1 MSLDADTLNE
11 IATEL
16 GVNASFIEKDWYA
29 CQALKAVSSIEN
41 EKFTIIFSGGTSLSK
56 AHGLIQR
63 FSEDLDF
70 RCRYNNDMSGNQQ
83 KKARSKLRQQIVD
96 SVQNLGGLEISTEQ
110 MQVASN
116 YIKFQVLYK
125 SLFDQHQA
133 LRPHLEIEFSFTQP
147 QLEPIV
153 KSITSFVNHYSD
165 EESETKILCL
175 SPVEIAADKLSALC
189 WRILKRDRSSGKDD
203 PTIVRHIHDLCAL
216 SEWIIS
222 DLDQFCSLFKASH
235 DVDQASGARQTGMPA
250 FEAVGHMVEELKSD
264 VLYKKEYEQ
273 FVESMS
279 YAADDEQIDFNQAIE
294 KLSQLYKSLIGI
306 S

>member
-16 GVNASFIEKDWYA
+16 GVNVSFIEKDWYA

-96 SVQNLGGLEISTEQ
+96 SVQNLGGLEISTKQ

-116 YIKFQVLYK
+116 YIKFPVLYK

-189 WRILKRDRSSGKDD
+189 WRVLKRDRSSGKDD
-203 PTIVRHIHDLCAL
+203 PTMVRHIHDLCAL
-216 SEWIIS
+216 NEWIIS
-222 DLDQFCSLFKASH
+222 GLEQFCSLFKASH
-235 DVDQASGARQTGMPA
+235 DVDQASGARQTGMQA

-294 KLSQLYKSLIGI
+294 KLSQLYKSLSWI

>member
-1 MSLDADTLNE
+1 MSLDADMLNE

-16 GVNASFIEKDWYA
+16 GVNVSFIEKDWYA

-56 AHGLIQR
+56 AHGLIER

-96 SVQNLGGLEISTEQ
+96 SVQNLGGLEISTKQ

-116 YIKFQVLYK
+116 YIKFPVLYK

-189 WRILKRDRSSGKDD
+189 WRVLKRDRSSGKDD
-203 PTIVRHIHDLCAL
+203 PTMVRHIHDLCAL
-216 SEWIIS
+216 NEWIIS
-222 DLDQFCSLFKASH
+222 DLEQFRSLFKASH
-235 DVDQASGARQTGMPA
+235 DVDQASGARQTGMQA

-294 KLSQLYKSLIGI
+294 KLSQLYKSLSWI